1 MLTIGLTGNFGM
13 GKTTVLRLFR
23 RSGAFT
29 YDVDEF
35 VHNIL
40 KKPAIMKK
48 AADIL
53 GEDVLTKKQANI
65 SIDKKRAADIIFHMP
80 EKRKAIEKIIHPEV
94 MKAVKLAESETLK
107 MKPSAIIIFE
117 VPLLFEAG
125 YESDF
130 DRIVVVHCRQNTAL
144 TRLAKKGFSKDE
156 ALRRIQT
163 QMSITAKK
171 KMADFVID
179 NNNDMKKTE
188 LQVKRIFE
196 SLIEKEGG

>member
-1 MLTIGLTGNFGM
+1 MPTIGLTGNFGM
-13 GKTTVLRLFR
+13 GKTTVLRLFHK
-23 RSGAFT
+23 SGAFT

-48 AADIL
+48 AASIL

-65 SIDKKRAADIIFHMP
+65 SIDKKRTADIIFHMP

-94 MKAVKLAESETLK
+94 MKAVKLAESEILERE
-107 MKPSAIIIFE
+107 PSAIIIFE

-125 YESDF
+125 YESNF
-130 DRIVVVHCRQNTAL
+130 DRIVVVYCRRNTAL
-144 TRLAKKGFSKDE
+144 TRLFKKGVSKDA
-156 ALRRIQT
+156 ALRRIRT
-163 QMSITAKK
+163 QMPITAKK

-179 NNNDMKKTE
+179 NNEDMKKTE

-196 SLIEKEGG
+196 KIRGKA

>member
-53 GEDVLTKKQANI
+53 GEDVLTIKQANI

>member
-1 MLTIGLTGNFGM
+1 MSTIGLTGNFGM

-40 KKPAIMKK
+40 KKPAIIKK

-107 MKPSAIIIFE
+107 RKPSAIIIFE

-130 DRIVVVHCRQNTAL
+130 DRIVVVHCRRNTAL

-156 ALRRIQT
+156 ALRRIRT

-171 KMADFVID
+171 EMADFVID
-179 NNNDMKKTE
+179 NNDDMKKTE
-188 LQVKRIFE
+188 LQVKRIFK

>member
-1 MLTIGLTGNFGM
+1 MPTIGLTGNFGM

-53 GEDVLTKKQANI
+53 GEDVLTIKQANI

-130 DRIVVVHCRQNTAL
+130 DRIVVVHCRRNTAL

>member
-1 MLTIGLTGNFGM
+1 MSTIGLTGNFGM

-23 RSGAFT
+23 KSGAFT

-48 AADIL
+48 AVDIL
-53 GEDVLTKKQANI
+53 GEDVVTKKQVNI

-80 EKRKAIEKIIHPEV
+80 KKRKAIEKIIHPEV

-107 MKPSAIIIFE
+107 RKPSAIIIFE

-125 YESDF
+125 YESNF
-130 DRIVVVHCRQNTAL
+130 DKIVVVHCRRNTAL
-144 TRLAKKGFSKDE
+144 TRLVKKGFSKDE
-156 ALRRIQT
+156 ALRRIRT
-163 QMSITAKK
+163 QLSITAKK

-179 NNNDMKKTE
+179 NNEDIRKTE
-188 LQVKRIFE
+188 LRVKRIFE
-196 SLIEKEGG
+196 KIRGKD